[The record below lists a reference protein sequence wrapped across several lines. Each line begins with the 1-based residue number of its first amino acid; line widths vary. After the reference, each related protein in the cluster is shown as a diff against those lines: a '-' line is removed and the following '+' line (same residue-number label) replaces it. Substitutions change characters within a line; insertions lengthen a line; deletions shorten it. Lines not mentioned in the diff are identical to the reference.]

1 MKLKPEDAELFY
13 ELFFPLLDYVNENF
27 HVTTEKVKFTGESI
41 DPQDAYEVANFL
53 WKRAQII
60 DDYLN
65 EKKLPDERSEIIRGW
80 KRCIPGTFILERHL
94 KKGSVF
100 ISSST
105 EDVYLVNG
113 IIDNWNEMLHGVPTP
128 VLLQATLLPFRNVII
143 TDGLVSV
150 SQIRFGGNYSADFK
164 ETYMSAKYNG
174 SIKSKI

>member
-27 HVTTEKVKFTGESI
+27 HVTTKKVRFTGESI

-53 WKRAQII
+53 WKRAGII

-65 EKKLPDERSEIIRGW
+65 EMKLPDEHREIIRGW

-94 KKGSVF
+94 RKGSVF

-105 EDVYLVNG
+105 QNVYLVNG
-113 IIDNWNEMLHGVPTP
+113 IIDSWNEMLHGVSTP
-128 VLLQATLLPFRNVII
+128 ILLQATLLPFKNVII

-150 SQIRFGGNYSADFK
+150 SQIRFGRNYSADFK
-164 ETYMSAKYNG
+164 EIYMTAKHNA

>member
-27 HVTTEKVKFTGESI
+27 HITTGKVRFTGESI

-53 WKRAQII
+53 WKRAGVVG
-60 DDYLN
+60 DYLN
-65 EKKLPDERSEIIRGW
+65 EMKLPDERREIIQGW

-100 ISSST
+100 ISVST

-113 IIDNWNEMLHGVPTP
+113 IIDSWDEMLHGLPTP
-128 VLLQATLLPFRNVII
+128 IVLQATLLPFGDVII

-150 SQIRFGGNYSADFK
+150 SQIRFGRNYSADFK
-164 ETYMSAKYNG
+164 KTYLAAKHNG

>member
-27 HVTTEKVKFTGESI
+27 HITTGKVRFTGESI

-53 WKRAQII
+53 WKRAGII

-65 EKKLPDERSEIIRGW
+65 EMKLPDERREIIQGW

-100 ISSST
+100 ISVST

-113 IIDNWNEMLHGVPTP
+113 IIDSWDEMLHGLPTP
-128 VLLQATLLPFRNVII
+128 IVLQATLLPFGDVII

-150 SQIRFGGNYSADFK
+150 SQIRFGRNYSADFK
-164 ETYMSAKYNG
+164 KTYLAAKNNG

>member
-1 MKLKPEDAELFY
+1 MKLKPKDAELFY

-27 HVTTEKVKFTGESI
+27 HVTTEKVRFTGESV

-53 WKRAQII
+53 WKQTGII
-60 DDYLN
+60 DDYSN
-65 EKKLPDERSEIIRGW
+65 KMNLPDEHREIIQGW

-94 KKGSVF
+94 RKGSVF
-100 ISSST
+100 ISAST

-113 IIDNWNEMLHGVPTP
+113 IIDSWDEMLHGVPTP
-128 VLLQATLLPFRNVII
+128 IVLQATLLPFINVII

-150 SQIRFGGNYSADFK
+150 SPIRFGRNYSDDFK
-164 ETYMSAKYNG
+164 ETYMTAKRNG

>member
-1 MKLKPEDAELFY
+1 M
-13 ELFFPLLDYVNENF
+13 
-27 HVTTEKVKFTGESI
+27 
-41 DPQDAYEVANFL
+41 ANFL
-53 WKRAQII
+53 WKRTGIL

-65 EKKLPDERSEIIRGW
+65 EMDLPDERREIIQGW

-113 IIDNWNEMLHGVPTP
+113 IIDSWNEMLHGVSTP

-150 SQIRFGGNYSADFK
+150 SQIRFGRNYSTDFK
-164 ETYMSAKYNG
+164 EIYMTAKHNG
-174 SIKSKI
+174 SIKYKI

>member
-1 MKLKPEDAELFY
+1 MKPEDAELFY

-27 HVTTEKVKFTGESI
+27 HVTAEKVSFTGESI

-53 WKRAQII
+53 WKRAWII
-60 DDYLN
+60 DNYLN
-65 EKKLPDERSEIIRGW
+65 ETKLPDERREIVQGW

-113 IIDNWNEMLHGVPTP
+113 IIDSWNEMLHGVPTP
-128 VLLQATLLPFRNVII
+128 VLLQATLLPFRNAII

-150 SQIRFGGNYSADFK
+150 SQIRFGRNYSADFK
-164 ETYMSAKYNG
+164 ETYMTAKHKG

>member
-27 HVTTEKVKFTGESI
+27 HVTTEKVRFTGESI

-65 EKKLPDERSEIIRGW
+65 EKKLPDERREIIHGW
-80 KRCIPGTFILERHL
+80 KRCISGTFILERHL

-113 IIDNWNEMLHGVPTP
+113 IIDSWNEMLYGARQKK
-128 VLLQATLLPFRNVII
+128 LCKSRQATVKGTGANQGSGQVGHSP
-143 TDGLVSV
+143 VS
-150 SQIRFGGNYSADFK
+150 AP
-164 ETYMSAKYNG
+164 M
-174 SIKSKI
+174 IK